1 MFFDRLASVLKAC
14 CVLAVLTQQA
24 DCFAQNLKAKA
35 MLERFCLDCHGET
48 DREGGFSLQG
58 LVVKD
63 VAADVVAWE
72 KVVAKLRARQMP
84 PVGTERPSEDE
95 YLAVVKELETEL
107 DRLNAERPWAGRT
120 GTFRRLTRYEYQN
133 VIRDLLALDIDAELL
148 LPADPLSYGFDNVT
162 VGELS
167 PTLLNRYVLAA
178 EKIARLAVGGV
189 GRGPGGQTFRVP
201 ADLTQ
206 ERHLPGLPI
215 GTRGGTLVQ
224 YTFPQDGEYEV
235 TVRLMRDRNDEV
247 EGLRGEHQLD
257 VLLDRDLVERFDIR
271 PPADR
276 DHSQVDAYLKVRFR
290 VEAGPHQVGVTF
302 PARSFSLLETRRQ
315 PYESRF
321 NYHRHPRT
329 APAVFQ
335 VSITGPYDATGPS
348 ETPSRQR
355 LFVRQPTGPDD
366 EDACA
371 TEILRTLARRAW
383 RRPVTDDDLA
393 QPLAFYRDVRGD
405 TGAGQGNVGFE
416 AGIEAAVAAILVN
429 PRFLFRIERE
439 PANAKPGEA
448 YRISDLELA
457 SRLSFFLWSSV
468 PDDELLDLAER
479 GQLSEREV
487 FARQTQRMLADDR
500 SQSLVENFADQWLFL
515 RNLKTITP
523 DMRLFPDFDEN
534 LRQAMRRETELLFE
548 RVVRDDRSVL
558 DLLNSRETFL
568 NERLAK
574 HYNIPGVY
582 GSRFRSVELGAPS
595 GTPLRGVSPSVDPD
609 AANSNQKSGQ
619 GRGADLAERGAT
631 LRGGLLR
638 QASILTVTSYATRT
652 SPVIRGNWIL
662 ENLLGTPAPP
672 PPNNVP
678 ALKDNTVDQNLPLRD
693 RLAQHRT
700 DPNCSGCHNL
710 MDPVGFSL
718 ENFDAIGRW
727 RELDAGHPIDST
739 GGLPDGSEFASVAG
753 LELALLQK
761 PELFAGTLTRKLLT
775 YALGRGVDE
784 RDAPAVRQVLRQAGE
799 ADYRF
804 SSLIHG
810 IVQSVPF
817 QMRTAE

>member
-1 MFFDRLASVLKAC
+1 MKSVRSFFLLIGSLASPVVFPQMSCAEGQ
-14 CVLAVLTQQA
+14 T
-24 DCFAQNLKAKA
+24 KA
-35 MLERFCLDCHGET
+35 MRERFCLDCHGNTEP
-48 DREGGFSLQG
+48 EGGFSLQG
-58 LVVKD
+58 LVATD
-63 VAADVVAWE
+63 VATDTVARE

-84 PVGTERPSEDE
+84 PVGSERPSEDE
-95 YLAVVKELETEL
+95 YLAVLKELEAEL

-133 VIRDLLALDIDAELL
+133 AIRDLFALDIDAESL
-148 LPADPLSYGFDNVT
+148 LPADPLSHGFDNVT

-215 GTRGGTLVQ
+215 GTRGGTLIR

-247 EGLRGEHQLD
+247 EGLRGGHQLD
-257 VLLDRDLVERFDIR
+257 VLLDRDLVERFEIR

-276 DHSQVDAYLKVRFR
+276 DHSQVDAHLKTRFR

-302 PARSFSLLETRRQ
+302 PARSFSLLETKRQ

-335 VSITGPYDATGPS
+335 VSITGPYDATGPG

-355 LFVRQPTGPDD
+355 LFVRQPTEPSD

-383 RRPVTDDDLA
+383 RRPVTDDALA
-393 QPLAFYRDVRGD
+393 QPLAFYREARGHAE
-405 TGAGQGNVGFE
+405 TGQGDAGFE

-448 YRISDLELA
+448 YPISDLELA
-457 SRLSFFLWSSV
+457 SRLSFFLWNSV

-479 GQLSEREV
+479 GQLSQPKVLTE
-487 FARQTQRMLADDR
+487 QTRRMLSDER
-500 SQSLVENFADQWLFL
+500 SRSLVENFADQWLYL

-523 DMRLFPDFDEN
+523 DMRLYPDFDEN
-534 LRQAMRRETELLFE
+534 LRQAMQRETELLFE
-548 RVVRDDRSVL
+548 RVVREDRSVL
-558 DLLNSRETFL
+558 ELLNSRETFL

-574 HYNIPGVY
+574 HYGIPGVY
-582 GSRFRSVELGAPS
+582 GSRFRAVELPNE
-595 GTPLRGVSPSVDPD
+595 VSVD
-609 AANSNQKSGQ
+609 QQ
-619 GRGADLAERGAT
+619 
-631 LRGGLLR
+631 RGGLLR

-662 ENLLGTPAPP
+662 ENLLGAPAPP

-678 ALKDNTVDQNLPLRD
+678 ALKDNTVDQSLPLRD
-693 RLAQHRT
+693 RLAQHRA

-727 RELDAGHPIDST
+727 REFDAGHPIDST
-739 GGLPDGSEFASVAG
+739 GGLPDGSEFASVEG
-753 LELALLQK
+753 LEQALLQK
-761 PELFAGTLTRKLLT
+761 PELFTGTLTRKLLT

-784 RDAPAVRQVLRQAGE
+784 RDAPAVRQILRQAGE
-799 ADYRF
+799 TDYAF
-804 SSLIHG
+804 SSLIQG